1 MISKI
6 ISFVICNPLAMN
18 LVCFSI
24 PVISIIFT
32 VLEIKKILEK

>member
-6 ISFVICNPLAMN
+6 ISFIICNPPIMN
-18 LVCFSI
+18 LVCFSV